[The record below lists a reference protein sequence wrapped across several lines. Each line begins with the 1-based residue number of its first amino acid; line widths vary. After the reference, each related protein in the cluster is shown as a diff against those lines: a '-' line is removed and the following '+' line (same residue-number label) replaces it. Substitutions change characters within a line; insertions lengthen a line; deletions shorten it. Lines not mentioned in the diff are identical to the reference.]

1 MDREIHMDTVEEQV
15 YRILLDDIRTLKLP
29 PGSRVNENKI
39 AEDLHVSRSPVRDA
53 IKRLK
58 GDRII
63 VTIPN
68 KGAFVRKLTPG
79 EMDEMFEARLMMELY
94 GLDSLSSHLGGEDR
108 TLFSSLFERSEAAY
122 ENRNM
127 SEFMALDFSI
137 HRGIVALRRNAYII
151 GMYEN
156 LNWQLYTIY
165 LESEWDIQ
173 EFKRIRNDHAA
184 VIGGLL
190 DGKPDVAREHL
201 TRHITQARKIIV
213 ARVAEEIECP

>member
-15 YRILLDDIRTLKLP
+15 YRILLEDIRTLKLP

-63 VTIPN
+63 ITIPN
-68 KGAFVRKLTPG
+68 KGAFVRKLTPA
-79 EMDEMFEARLMMELY
+79 EMDEMFDARLMMELY
-94 GLDSLSSHLGGEDR
+94 GLENLSPPLGEVELELFASLLD
-108 TLFSSLFERSEAAY
+108 RSELAY
-122 ENRNM
+122 ETRNM
-127 SEFMALDFSI
+127 SDFMQLDFRL
-137 HRGIVALRRNAYII
+137 HRGIVALRRNNYIV

-165 LESEWDIQ
+165 LESEWDRQ
-173 EFKRIRNDHAA
+173 EFKRVRNDHVAL
-184 VIGGLL
+184 INGLL
-190 DGKPDVAREHL
+190 SGDIEAAREHL
-201 TRHITQARKIIV
+201 TRHITTARKIIV
-213 ARVAEEIECP
+213 ARSGDEFNHS